1 MTTGI
6 LKSLSWTWDF
16 PTLSRP
22 EGLTFHHHHVQIDS
36 EINHAIATTSPMTK
50 HIVRRRVTLTK
61 GKSSIDGST
70 GLPVGV
76 FLSRLFFPT
85 LASMGSTKGRYRH
98 SPSAITHRRTI
109 DRRSMG
115 LANACGQD
123 MGCCE
128 VAKSVLVM
136 PKSCHLEFFDGS
148 RILLSKHARLEL
160 DAVPPRD
167 AAGIE
172 CLCSRQSMRSLLL
185 MQSPM

>member
-76 FLSRLFFPT
+76 FL
-85 LASMGSTKGRYRH
+85 